1 MRFDVGDV
9 VRVVDAW
16 DPNMVNRYSDRDK
29 YLGTNITIRKVYH
42 DMKCYSFME
51 DEHEPHDDNPEGT
64 RYIIRESE
72 IVGFAEE
79 LNIDIDE
86 FSKILNGDNCEVI

>member
-9 VRVVDAW
+9 VKVVDAW
-16 DPNMVNRYSDRDK
+16 DPNLVDKYSDRDR
-29 YLGTNITIRKVYH
+29 YLGAAITIRKVYP
-42 DMKCYSFME
+42 DRGCYAFME
-51 DEHEPHDDNPEGT
+51 DEHEPHDNNPAGA

-79 LNIDIDE
+79 FNIDIDE